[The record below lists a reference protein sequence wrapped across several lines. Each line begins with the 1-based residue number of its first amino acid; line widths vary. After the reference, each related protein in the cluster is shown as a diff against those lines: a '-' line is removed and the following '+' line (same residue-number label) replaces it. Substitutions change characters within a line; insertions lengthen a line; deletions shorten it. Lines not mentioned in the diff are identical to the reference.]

1 MKLHTITG
9 TGFDMV
15 RKARGTFVEQKKELP
30 SVKISKIEVVIL
42 GIDEGEG
49 TVNDILTEVCKDLK
63 IKCTSIN
70 VREAWISDQD
80 IEKGTLVVSN
90 YDGKDSK
97 ITIKISESVV
107 FVRRGAIMDM
117 TGQALTS
124 LFETAGCFM
133 VNDLDSML
141 LCDNKMAT
149 AIQLSSHN
157 IDIPKTSIVNNRKS
171 IEDAHL
177 HIGGKFPAIVKTLTG
192 TQGIG
197 VAKVNDME
205 SLVSV
210 CEALWKY
217 DAAILLQEWLDIDF
231 DVRTMV
237 VNNRI
242 IGSAKRITSK
252 EEFRSNVHLG
262 ATTKPYILKDGE
274 KEIILAA
281 ARATGGYMIG
291 VDHCIVKGEYKILE
305 CNGSPGIRSHFEGY
319 DMVEWP
325 QKNIGPKT
333 NKEIFTMMIEYLQF
347 EIHRRSRFKRECGYI
362 ESIMV
367 DGIDDLIRAKMDTGN
382 GTNATMFHVDKIDID
397 GDVVHWEKNK
407 AKFKSEI
414 IGTSKPKHIS
424 KMNER
429 PIIELDISFA
439 NKRYENVPFGLT
451 EEDSF
456 SEMLVNRDLLT
467 RFKVAVNPNKR
478 FILSDWTGRDENVVD
493 KKKNI

>member
-1 MKLHTITG
+1 MTNS
-9 TGFDMV
+9 FSMV
-15 RKARGTFVEQKKELP
+15 RKARGTLAEQKKESTP
-30 SVKISKIEVVIL
+30 AKKSKIELVVL
-42 GIDEGEG
+42 GIDEGGG
-49 TVNDILTEVCKDLK
+49 TVNDILQEVCKDLD

-70 VREAWISDQD
+70 VQEAWISDQD
-80 IEKGTLVVSN
+80 IEKKTLTISN
-90 YDGKDSK
+90 YNGKDAK
-97 ITIKISESVV
+97 EHIKTSEAVV

-117 TGQALTS
+117 AGQALTS
-124 LFETAGCFM
+124 LFESAGCFM
-133 VNDLDSML
+133 VNDLESML

-157 IDIPKTSIVNNRKS
+157 ISIPRTSVVNNRKS
-171 IEDAHL
+171 IEDAHK

-205 SLVSV
+205 SMVSV

-217 DAAILLQEWLDIDF
+217 NAPILIQEWLDIDF
-231 DVRTMV
+231 DVRTLV

-252 EEFRSNVHLG
+252 KEFRSNVHLG
-262 ATTKPYILKDGE
+262 ATTKPYVLKDNE
-274 KEIILAA
+274 KEVILAA
-281 ARATGGYMIG
+281 ARATGGYMMG
-291 VDHCIVKGEYKILE
+291 VDHCIDDGEVKILE
-305 CNGSPGIRSHFEGY
+305 CNGSPGIRSKFEGY

-325 QKNIGPKT
+325 QKNIGPKSD
-333 NKEIFTMMIEYLQF
+333 KEIFTMMIEYMQYEL
-347 EIHRRSRFKRECGYI
+347 HRRSRFRRECGYI
-362 ESIMV
+362 ESIMI
-367 DGIDDLIRAKMDTGN
+367 DGIDDPIRAKMDTGN
-382 GTNATMFHVDKIDID
+382 GTNATMFHVDELKID

-407 AKFKSEI
+407 NKFKSEI
-414 IGTSKPKHIS
+414 IGTSHPKHIS

-429 PIIELDISFA
+429 PIIELGISFA

>member
-1 MKLHTITG
+1 MSKS
-9 TGFDMV
+9 FRMV
-15 RKARGTFVEQKKELP
+15 RNARKTLVEQKKESS
-30 SVKISKIEVVIL
+30 SVKKSKIEVVIL

-49 TVNDILTEVCKDLK
+49 TVNDILTGVCKDLN

-70 VREAWISDQD
+70 IKEAWISDQD
-80 IEKGTLVVSN
+80 IEKGTLTISN
-90 YDGKDSK
+90 YNGEDAKEH
-97 ITIKISESVV
+97 IKISEAVV
-107 FVRRGAIMDM
+107 FVRRGAIMNM

-124 LFETAGCFM
+124 LFESAGCFM
-133 VNDLDSML
+133 VNDLESML

-157 IDIPKTSIVNNRKS
+157 VSIPKTSIVNNRKS
-171 IEDAHL
+171 IEDAHK
-177 HIGGKFPAIVKTLTG
+177 HVGGKFPVIVKTLTG

-252 EEFRSNVHLG
+252 EEFRSNVHMG
-262 ATTKPYILKDGE
+262 ATTKPYILKDVE

-291 VDHCIVKGEYKILE
+291 VDHCVVKGEYKILE

-333 NKEIFTMMIEYLQF
+333 DKEIFTMMIEYLQY
-347 EIHRRSRFKRECGYI
+347 ELHRRSRFRRECGYI

-382 GTNATMFHVDKIDID
+382 GTTATMFHVDKVDID

-407 AKFKSEI
+407 VKFKSEI
-414 IGTSKPKHIS
+414 VGTSKPKHIA

>member
-1 MKLHTITG
+1 
-9 TGFDMV
+9 MV
-15 RKARGTFVEQKKELP
+15 RNARNTLVEQKKESP
-30 SVKISKIEVVIL
+30 TVKKSKIEVVIL

-49 TVNDILTEVCKDLK
+49 TVNDILQGVCKDLNV
-63 IKCTSIN
+63 KCTSIN
-70 VREAWISDQD
+70 VQEAWISDQD
-80 IEKGTLVVSN
+80 IEKGTLTISN
-90 YDGKDSK
+90 YDGDDSK
-97 ITIKISESVV
+97 ENIKISEAVV
-107 FVRRGAIMDM
+107 FVRRGAIMNM

-124 LFETAGCFM
+124 LFESAGCFM
-133 VNDLDSML
+133 VNDLESML

-149 AIQLSSHN
+149 AIQLSRYNVS
-157 IDIPKTSIVNNRKS
+157 IPKTSIVNNSKS
-171 IEDAHL
+171 IQDAHK
-177 HIGGKFPAIVKTLTG
+177 HIGGKFPAIIKTLTG

-197 VAKVNDME
+197 VAKVDSME
-205 SLVSV
+205 SLISV
-210 CEALWKY
+210 CESLWKY
-217 DAAILLQEWLDIDF
+217 DAALLLQEWLDIDF

-242 IGSAKRITSK
+242 LGSAKRITDK
-252 EEFRSNVHLG
+252 KEFRSNVHLG
-262 ATTKPYILKDGE
+262 ATTKPYILKDDE
-274 KEIILAA
+274 KEIVLSA
-281 ARATGGYMIG
+281 ARATGGYMVG

-319 DMVEWP
+319 DMTEWP
-325 QKNIGPKT
+325 QKHIGPKSD
-333 NKEIFTMMIEYLQF
+333 KEIFAMMIDYLQY
-347 EIHRRSRFKRECGYI
+347 ELHRRSRFRKECGYI

-367 DGIDDLIRAKMDTGN
+367 DGIGDPIRAKMDTGN
-382 GTNATMFHVDKIDID
+382 GTRATMFHVDKIDIK

-407 AKFKSEI
+407 YKFKSDI
-414 IGTSKPKHIS
+414 VGTSKPKHIS

-429 PIIELDISFA
+429 PIIELDITFA

-478 FILSDWTGRDENVVD
+478 FILSDWTGRDENVID